1 MSPLKKFLLASVT
14 AALFCLGSATTA
26 LADTTNFNFETTPP
40 TSPPSG
46 GSLTSLTITQGG
58 LTMVLT
64 RPGSS
69 FDIFNTTLAPFAA
82 SWGTRALDPFAH
94 FDSAT
99 PFNANFSLALSS
111 ISIDM
116 GDFTPSDLDTASL
129 VAYSGL
135 DGTGSIVGSSST
147 TCCDVG
153 SGFVFTTLTVSGA
166 GIRSVRFIGGSPSFP
181 NSLYYDNINVTFA
194 TGPAIPE
201 PATMLLL
208 GSGLVGVAA
217 KVRKRRKGSKSD

>member
-1 MSPLKKFLLASVT
+1 MSLLKKFLLASVT
-14 AALFCLGSATTA
+14 AALLCLGSATVA
-26 LADTTNFNFETTPP
+26 LADTTNFNFETTPA
-40 TSPPSG
+40 TSPPSS

-69 FDIFNTTLAPFAA
+69 FDIFNATGSGFAA
-82 SWGTRALDPFAH
+82 SWGARVLDPFSH
-94 FDSAT
+94 FNSAT
-99 PFNANFSLALSS
+99 PFNANFSQALSS

-129 VAYSGL
+129 VAYDGL
-135 DGTGSIVGSSST
+135 DGTGSIVGSSSVN
-147 TCCDVG
+147 CCDAG
-153 SGFVFTTLTVSGA
+153 SGFVFVTLTVSGA

-194 TGPAIPE
+194 QGPAIPE

-208 GSGLVGVAA
+208 GSGLVGFAA